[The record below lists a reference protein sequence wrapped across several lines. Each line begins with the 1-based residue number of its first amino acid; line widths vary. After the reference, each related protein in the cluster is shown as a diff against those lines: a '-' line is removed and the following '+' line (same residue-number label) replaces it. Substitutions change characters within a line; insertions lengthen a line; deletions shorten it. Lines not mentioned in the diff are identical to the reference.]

1 MNAYAKFNA
10 DAGQRWRGLVLVG
23 ALHLG
28 VGALLLGERLA
39 VSLTPKPMQMAVI
52 PQERPKPVEPDLL
65 EPKPVELKAQPLVMP
80 LSTEEIRI
88 RTEVRPKT
96 DGPEGVVVNRE
107 AAIGPVVLPAEGQL
121 MKGSER
127 QPTQP
132 ASIGLACPQQVA
144 PEMPARAAQ
153 KGVSGS
159 VRALLTVRAGRVVQ
173 VEVLNAQPRGYFE
186 AAVRSAVQ
194 QYACVDTGAQ
204 AVVAEQLFEF
214 SPGD

>member
-1 MNAYAKFNA
+1 M
-10 DAGQRWRGLVLVG
+10 LVG

-65 EPKPVELKAQPLVMP
+65 EPQPVELKAQPVVMP
-80 LSTEEIRI
+80 LSTEDIRI
-88 RTEVRPKT
+88 RTEVRPKA
-96 DGPEGVVVNRE
+96 EGLEGIVVNRE
-107 AAIGPVVLPAEGQL
+107 IGIGIGPMALPGEGP
-121 MKGSER
+121 
-127 QPTQP
+127 PTGGATREPSQA
-132 ASIGLACPQQVA
+132 ASIGLACPHQVA

-173 VEVLNAQPRGYFE
+173 VEILNAQPRGYFE